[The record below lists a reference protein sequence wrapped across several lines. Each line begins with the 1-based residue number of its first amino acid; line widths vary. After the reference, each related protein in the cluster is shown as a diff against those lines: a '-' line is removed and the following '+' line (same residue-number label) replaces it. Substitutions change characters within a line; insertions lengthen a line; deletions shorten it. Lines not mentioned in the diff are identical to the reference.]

1 MKPGTQAS
9 ALHKPGMV
17 CPPVFPALRIGG
29 KRTEK
34 HKFKINPLPHSKV
47 KATLGY
53 MRSCL
58 KKRREYHHCHQVRV
72 CKIKNI

>member
-1 MKPGTQAS
+1 
-9 ALHKPGMV
+9 MV

-53 MRSCL
+53 ISPCFRINNETGKEAEVL
-58 KKRREYHHCHQVRV
+58 FAGQVLHSDELSETLV
-72 CKIKNI
+72 PK